1 MSSTFLI
8 KAFLFIYFSTVAEYL
23 GLGLFEPPV
32 EKKNEI
38 PRINAD
44 TEYSYAPPE
53 NRPGHDPG
61 VPTLSEGKMRI
72 QEQGAGRTIP
82 QPQPGFG
89 KHGMFVTDL
98 ASQVSVS
105 PGHSG
110 SVLPRPGTLGYS
122 ASPRSR
128 SGSRSTFNAIPR
140 KENIKPAN
148 PFSET
153 PQGNPFGSPT
163 SDESLG
169 EDNPFAKGSV
179 PSKAAKLLGDGNPF
193 GGSPSPQPEMSS
205 KAKQLLGD
213 ADYDEEKNPF
223 S

>member
-23 GLGLFEPPV
+23 GLGLFEPPI
-32 EKKNEI
+32 EKKIEI
-38 PRINAD
+38 PRIDTHIDPNNAL
-44 TEYSYAPPE
+44 PE
-53 NRPGHDPG
+53 NRRGHDPV
-61 VPTLSEGKMRI
+61 VPGQDTRE
-72 QEQGAGRTIP
+72 EWAGRTIP
-82 QPQPGFG
+82 PKQTGLV
-89 KHGMFVTDL
+89 KHDIFVTGL
-98 ASQVSVS
+98 ASQVS
-105 PGHSG
+105 PGLSG
-110 SVLPRPGTLGYS
+110 SVLPTQRPGTLGYYNS

-128 SGSRSTFNAIPR
+128 SGSRSTFDAIPR

-193 GGSPSPQPEMSS
+193 GTRSPSPQPEMSA

-213 ADYDEEKNPF
+213 ADYDEDKNPF
-223 S
+223 A